1 MQKSSFLI
9 EIMSVNLYC
18 FFPKQKL
25 IKKTVVFKIYKQSW
39 NRNIRF
45 RTNNKKVYTIL
56 LMFTKQELSSCHK
69 FCISNHYL
77 IFTPQ
82 FRRPL
87 IFQTFNSDRFN
98 NLSLKYK
105 QGIHHRVTKICRYEN
120 FIWWQ
125 ILSFFEIVY
134 WGLLWSYYPTLYRI
148 NRRWVSSVQ
157 FYWI

>member
-45 RTNNKKVYTIL
+45 RTNIKNVYTIL

-98 NLSLKYK
+98 NLSLKYIK
-105 QGIHHRVTKICRYEN
+105 RFTPSGYKDMKVRKFYLVANTEFLWNR
-120 FIWWQ
+120 
-125 ILSFFEIVY
+125 
-134 WGLLWSYYPTLYRI
+134 LLRFPVLLLPYF
-148 NRRWVSSVQ
+148 VQ
-157 FYWI
+157 D